1 MSEHIW
7 MPVESDEDLGGGC
20 QFTYR
25 NELGE
30 EYIHVIDCFYEYQ
43 NPRACCWK
51 GCSGDWPGCRM
62 TCPAFAQAAEEIRDL
77 QREFEKMP
85 PYDPFNFML
94 NHTGEIDDHN
104 FYVEKFDTLDGTH
117 WEIALDIQQQI
128 QDVLDRRTE
137 EQP

>member
-1 MSEHIW
+1 MSDHSWI
-7 MPVESDEDLGGGC
+7 PVEADTNLYGDY
-20 QFTYR
+20 QFVFR

-30 EYIHVIDCFYEYQ
+30 EYVHVIDSFFEYD

-51 GCSGDWPGCRM
+51 ECSGDWPGCRM
-62 TCPAFAQAAEEIRDL
+62 TCPAFAQAAEQIRTA
-77 QREFEKMP
+77 QREYETMP

-94 NHTGEIDDHN
+94 NHTEDIDEQN

-128 QDVLDRRTE
+128 QEILDRKAE
-137 EQP
+137 KQS